1 MCHQRGS
8 PPPPL
13 SGVLCRGSEPCPWRY
28 LQSCFLSLPVPCCTR
43 WAPCVFPGLALDAGR
58 GGSFSSS
65 KFSLRLSVPGN
76 LLWVPVPCLRRPVRS
91 RENVHAAVGEP
102 MLGSIPEVLRGLPAL
117 GVPERSV
124 SGPALWRASPGLLM
138 GRLLRMM
145 CELGF
150 EGCLG
155 ARPAGS
161 DGDGCSGSVAEV
173 CPREGCWWPLRAPG
187 PLRLCR
193 HPRLL
198 PPECCNYGSVTT
210 LDWVLL
216 TDRTHLNLSLS
227 PAPSLAKPGMPS
239 TCWPNE

>member
-1 MCHQRGS
+1 MPGD
-8 PPPPL
+8 
-13 SGVLCRGSEPCPWRY
+13 
-28 LQSCFLSLPVPCCTR
+28 LP
-43 WAPCVFPGLALDAGR
+43 
-58 GGSFSSS
+58 
-65 KFSLRLSVPGN
+65 
-76 LLWVPVPCLRRPVRS
+76 WVPVPCLRRPVRS
-91 RENVHAAVGEP
+91 RENVYAAVGEP
-102 MLGSIPEVLRGLPAL
+102 MLGSIPEVLRGLPGL

-138 GRLLRMM
+138 GRLLFPRMLRMM

-161 DGDGCSGSVAEV
+161 DGDGRSGSVAEV